1 MKRIFVFSLLSC
13 TLLVACAPKKSQT
26 VYRAPFGYPEVTE
39 VSPDAGMVAPDGAPG
54 TTAAVEPA
62 PTPAPIPAPSPT
74 PPPLKREAKYG
85 IPEPGRPGFVRS
97 PYNPSAG
104 LLDVRGNP
112 PGTEMKD
119 YFTPG
124 KTFLVP

>member
-1 MKRIFVFSLLSC
+1 MKRILVFSLLSS
-13 TLLVACAPKKSQT
+13 TFLVACAPQKSQT
-26 VYRAPFGYPEVTE
+26 VYRAPYGYPEVTE
-39 VSPDAGMVAPDGAPG
+39 VAPEPGTVSPDAVPGAG
-54 TTAAVEPA
+54 IEPA
-62 PTPAPIPAPSPT
+62 PTPAPTPAASPT
-74 PPPLKREAKYG
+74 PLPKMRQALYG
-85 IPEPGRPGFVRS
+85 IPEPGKPGFVRS

-119 YFTPG
+119 YYTPG